1 MCSAYAVKLI
11 IIFLSI
17 MNKFVL
23 TMLLLLSAVLSHGQ
37 GMSDAQ
43 VMRYIQREA
52 KAGTSQSQIA
62 VKLMQRGVDMKQLQ
76 RVRQQVTAA
85 QGGSTSASGTS
96 GGSVSGNS
104 RLRRSNGSVMVD
116 AQGNA
121 LYSQT
126 NGFAMG
132 AAGEIEDIA
141 SRPNVYLPDSMS
153 TMVNGKHVFGRDI
166 FNKRMLTFEPNMNI
180 ATPANYVVG
189 AGDRVIIDIYGASQ
203 KSEQFEVSPDGT
215 ITVDGFG
222 PIHIAGLT
230 VSAANAKIKEQLGQ
244 RYKSSSVKMTVGQ
257 TRTITVNVM
266 GEVTAPGT
274 YTLSAFASVFHALY
288 MAGGVTGVGTLRSI
302 KVYRG
307 GRQLTVVDV
316 YDYILNGKLTGNV
329 RLADNDVIVVGPYDC
344 LVDIAGQVKR
354 PMAYEM
360 RKGESLATLLKY
372 AGGFSAKAY
381 KKGVQVNRIS
391 GDQYSAHNVA
401 EFDMSSFKLM
411 DGDSVTVDSILERYA
426 NTVQIKGAV
435 FHPGM
440 YDLGSTNNSVRSLIE
455 NAGGLTE
462 DAFSVHAVLH
472 RMKPDRV
479 RKVLSVDVEGIMA
492 GTVPDLSLE
501 NEDIL
506 FIPFRGETLNERTLT
521 IRGEVQMPGVYEYA
535 EDETIEDFILQA
547 GGLTDA
553 ASTARVDVSRRISD
567 PGATA
572 ASNEIAKV
580 FSFTIKNGM
589 VVDGDRSF
597 TLEPYD
603 EVFVRRSPAYQPQ
616 RNVLIGGEVLFPGQY
631 SLSTK
636 NQRISELVKAAGGVT
651 DQAYVRGARIE
662 RVMTEDEKFRNRQV
676 LDLVRQKGSNS
687 GLDMVMQDE
696 EAADYDI
703 NQARDS
709 VENDTVRY
717 SVGIELD
724 KALANPGSDYDV
736 TLKEGDRLIVPEY
749 NGTVKINGNVMYP
762 NTVAYSDG
770 KKYKWYVNQAG
781 GFGSRAK
788 KSRSF
793 VVYQNGTVSKA
804 KKAKIEPGCEIIV
817 PSKTTTAGEVIGQ
830 IGSVGTSMA
839 TLLTL
844 LISVINLV
852 K

>member
-1 MCSAYAVKLI
+1 
-11 IIFLSI
+11 
-17 MNKFVL
+17 
-23 TMLLLLSAVLSHGQ
+23 MLFILSAVLSHAQ

-43 VMRYIQREA
+43 VMRYIQREV

-76 RVRQQVTAA
+76 RVRQQVTAS
-85 QGGSTSASGTS
+85 QGTSASKTATAS
-96 GGSVSGNS
+96 GGSVDGSS

-116 AQGNA
+116 AQGNP

-166 FNKRMLTFEPNMNI
+166 FNRRMLTFEPNMNI

-189 AGDRVIIDIYGASQ
+189 AGDRVIIDVYGASQ
-203 KSEQFEVSPDGT
+203 KSEQLEVSPDGT
-215 ITVDGFG
+215 ITVEGFG
-222 PIHIAGLT
+222 PIHLAGLT
-230 VSAANAKIKEQLGQ
+230 VSAANEKIKQELGQ
-244 RYKSSSVKMTVGQ
+244 RYKSSNIRMTVGQ
-257 TRTITVNVM
+257 TRTISVNVM

-274 YTLSAFASVFHALY
+274 YTLSAFATVFHAIY

-316 YDYILNGKLTGNV
+316 YDYILNGKLAGNV

-344 LVDIAGQVKR
+344 LVDISGQVKR

-372 AGGFSAKAY
+372 AGGFTSKAY
-381 KKGVQVNRIS
+381 KKGIQVNRVS
-391 GDQYSAHNVA
+391 GEQYSAYNVQ
-401 EFDMSSFKLM
+401 EFDISSFKLM

-440 YDLGSTNNSVRSLIE
+440 FDLGGTNNTVRSLIE
-455 NAGGLTE
+455 SAGGLTE
-462 DAFSVHAVLH
+462 DAFTAHAVLH

-479 RKVLSVDVEGIMA
+479 RKVLSVDIEGIMA
-492 GTVPDLSLE
+492 GTIADMPLE

-506 FIPFRGETLNERTLT
+506 FIPFRNETLNERTLT
-521 IRGEVQMPGVYEYA
+521 IHGEVQMPGIYEYA
-535 EDETIEDFILQA
+535 EDETVEDFILQA

-567 PGATA
+567 PGATR
-572 ASNEIAKV
+572 ASDEIANMY
-580 FSFTIKNGM
+580 SFVVKNGM

-603 EVFVRRSPAYQPQ
+603 EVYVRRSPAYQPQ
-616 RNVLIGGEVLFPGQY
+616 RNVLIEGEVLFPGNY
-631 SLSTK
+631 ALTTK

-676 LDLVRQKGSNS
+676 LDLVRQKGQNA

-788 KSRSF
+788 KSRTF

-804 KKAKIEPGCEIIV
+804 KKARIEPGCEIIV
-817 PSKTTTAGEVIGQ
+817 PSKTTTPTEVIGQ
-830 IGSVGTSMA
+830 IGAVGTSMA

-844 LISVINLV
+844 LISVVNLV